1 MRSCPS
7 GECRLEDQGHGAGTA
22 PRVCGPWWDEGQ
34 VLQLPP
40 PPPTQPPVVYVQ
52 SMDPSWLLSGELGAV
67 KGQLPDLTL
76 LTVMV
81 RVPSKQ
87 RAS

>member
-1 MRSCPS
+1 M
-7 GECRLEDQGHGAGTA
+7 AGPA
-22 PRVCGPWWDEGQ
+22 AAAC
-34 VLQLPP
+34 
-40 PPPTQPPVVYVQ
+40 PPTPVVYVQ

-81 RVPSKQ
+81 RVPTKQ
-87 RAS
+87 RAG

>member
-1 MRSCPS
+1 MR
-7 GECRLEDQGHGAGTA
+7 GGHSPVGLWALAGLVA
-22 PRVCGPWWDEGQ
+22 GPAAAAC
-34 VLQLPP
+34 
-40 PPPTQPPVVYVQ
+40 PPTPVVYVQ

-81 RVPSKQ
+81 RVPTKQ
-87 RAS
+87 RAG